1 MNNLLGIIAILLL
14 FAVAEISAICCG
26 RGQNG
31 FCKDCAKVSIWNRRK
46 CCGSGSGNGKG
57 CNIVCCDCGLCRT
70 GRASIKFLS
79 GWILSKKFS
88 CKLELGDE
96 RLQQKNQEDLKNTW
110 DVFNELDENEDG
122 IISQSEFREVMI
134 AKLLDNESGQ
144 LVASHLLD
152 SNNEED
158 VLALLDVVT
167 EQHEQDLEQSRD
179 LDDLIKQEFQKLDAD
194 NDGMIQATEFDKDL
208 E

>member
-1 MNNLLGIIAILLL
+1 MFVRFYDELHNRTL
-14 FAVAEISAICCG
+14 CG
-26 RGQNG
+26 P
-31 FCKDCAKVSIWNRRK
+31 VM
-46 CCGSGSGNGKG
+46 
-57 CNIVCCDCGLCRT
+57 T
-70 GRASIKFLS
+70 GEVTA

-122 IISQSEFREVMI
+122 IISQSEFREAMT
-134 AKLLDNESGQ
+134 ARLLDNESGQ

-179 LDDLIKQEFQKLDAD
+179 LDDLMKQEFQE
-194 NDGMIQATEFDKDL
+194 TRC
-208 E
+208 